1 MLIDGLQCGHFTRDT
16 FSHLRQADVG
26 AVTVTCGFWEGT
38 VESLDSIARWRDLVN
53 ANKDLVAIATSA
65 AEIEAI
71 AKSGRTAIILGFQNS
86 NLFEGRIRFVE
97 FFAELGV
104 RAIQLTYNNQN
115 ELGGS
120 CYEDEDS
127 GLSRTGKEMVR
138 EMNRVGILVD
148 LSHVGNRTTKDAI
161 ICSEKPVAVTHAN
174 PDSLFPHKR
183 NKTDDVL
190 KVLAEKGGVLGC
202 ATYRNIT
209 GDHYCSSLKNW
220 CEMVAKSVDIIGV
233 DHVAIGTDRSHNF
246 TKPDYDWMRMGR
258 WTRGIDYGAASA
270 ARPGK
275 APPPAWFQ
283 EVRDLGLLV
292 GGLKEVGFNAGE
304 VDKITHGNWM
314 RLYRDVFSA
323 ADLVKEARLEFVQSD
338 PILATSPRAAAS

>member
-202 ATYRNIT
+202 ACTT
-209 GDHYCSSLKNW
+209 ATS
-220 CEMVAKSVDIIGV
+220 
-233 DHVAIGTDRSHNF
+233 
-246 TKPDYDWMRMGR
+246 
-258 WTRGIDYGAASA
+258 
-270 ARPGK
+270 
-275 APPPAWFQ
+275 
-283 EVRDLGLLV
+283 
-292 GGLKEVGFNAGE
+292 
-304 VDKITHGNWM
+304 
-314 RLYRDVFSA
+314 
-323 ADLVKEARLEFVQSD
+323 
-338 PILATSPRAAAS
+338 LATTIAAPSRTGARWSPSRSTSLASTTSPSALTAATTSPSPTTTGCAWAVGRAESTTAQRRPPGLARRRHPPGSRKCAISACW

>member
-1 MLIDGLQCGHFTRDT
+1 MLIDGLQCGHFTRET
-16 FSHLRQADVG
+16 FSELRKADVG

-53 ANKDLVAIATSA
+53 ANKDLVAIATSVK
-65 AEIEAI
+65 EIEAI
-71 AKSGRTAIILGFQNS
+71 ASSGRTAIILGFQNS
-86 NLFEGRIRFVE
+86 NLLEGRIRFVE
-97 FFAELGV
+97 LFAELGV
-104 RAIQLTYNNQN
+104 RSIQLTYNNQN

-120 CYEDEDS
+120 CYEEEDS
-127 GLSRTGKEMVR
+127 GLSRTGEEIVR
-138 EMNRVGILVD
+138 EMNRTGILVD

-161 ICSEKPVAVTHAN
+161 IHSEKPVAVTHAN

-209 GDHYCSSLKNW
+209 GDYYCSSLRNW
-220 CEMVAKSVDIIGV
+220 CEMVAKSVDIMGI
-233 DHVAIGTDRSHNF
+233 DHVGIGTDRSHNF

-258 WTRGIDYGAASA
+258 WTRGVDYGAASA

-275 APPPAWFQ
+275 APPPAWFT
-283 EVRDLGLLV
+283 EVHHLGLLP
-292 GGLKEVGFNAGE
+292 GGLKEVGFNAAE
-304 VDKITHGNWM
+304 VEKITSGNWL
-314 RLYRDVFSA
+314 RLYREVFGA
-323 ADLVKEARLEFVQSD
+323 AEQVREARLEFVQTD
-338 PILATSPRAAAS
+338 PVLATTPRAAAS